1 MLVYIIRNG
10 VGYLSC
16 YAIIH
21 LINSILYV
29 LHFFFFKMLYVIVF
43 ILFKKIINLG

>member
-1 MLVYIIRNG
+1 MIGKMLVYIIRNG

-29 LHFFFFKMLYVIVF
+29 LHFFFFQDVICNCVY
-43 ILFKKIINLG
+43 LV